1 MWRGAVLCT
10 LYTVQRCRSTLP
22 VFRILVSRM
31 LEEGDYN
38 TPPPGGKKSL
48 IQPEVE
54 EAAWSDVSA
63 VQAVAE
69 KVVNKQMLSAAAQE
83 DQ

>member
-1 MWRGAVLCT
+1 M
-10 LYTVQRCRSTLP
+10 YTVQRCSLSLL
-22 VFRILVSRM
+22 VFRILVLRM
-31 LEEGDYN
+31 LEGGDYN